1 MTAENLKEATLN
13 FFPFQAYPQQLALIE
28 GLSRFCTGYAPRDI
42 FLLNGYAGS
51 GKTSIIGALVRALE
65 SFKRKTVILAPTGR
79 AAKVASNLSANKA
92 STIHKR
98 IFRADSPEPATHFSA
113 APNNSHDTIF
123 IVDEASLIT
132 DAGTAGQGLLQQLIR
147 YVYSGRNCTMILLGD
162 IAQLPPIGQTNAPAM
177 SEERLRR
184 LGLNPYSFTL
194 DATFRQTSG
203 SGILFNATAIRHLI
217 FNKKTGHIPTL
228 YKTAF
233 EDVGVISGN
242 ELSDALST
250 SWSEVGV
257 DETIIITR
265 SNKRAN
271 QYNMAIRNQVMMA
284 EEPLQQGERLMVSKN
299 DYYWSKLNNLPTL
312 IANGDIINLCWVG
325 RTEKMYGRYFTDIE
339 FTIGNNPQRMGAK
352 LMLRSLM
359 AEGPSIPREEMD
371 AFYNLVL
378 SEQEGTMTEQI
389 MNALQDPYYNAVQA
403 KYGYCITCHKS
414 QGGQWKH
421 VYIDMAGIAADAI
434 DETFYRWLYTAIT
447 RATEKVFFINPTIA
461 VE

>member
-1 MTAENLKEATLN
+1 MTAEDLKEATLK
-13 FFPFQAYPQQLALIE
+13 FFPFDAYPQQLALIE
-28 GLSRFCTGYAPRDI
+28 GLARFCIGYAPRDI

-65 SFKRKTVILAPTGR
+65 SFRRKTVILAPTGR

-98 IFRADSPEPATHFSA
+98 IFRADSPEPATHFTI
-113 APNNSHDTIF
+113 APNNSRDTIF

-132 DAGTAGQGLLQQLIR
+132 DTGTAGQGLLQQLIR
-147 YVYSGRNCTMILLGD
+147 YVYSGSNCTMILLGD
-162 IAQLPPIGQTNAPAM
+162 IAQLPPIGQTTPPAM
-177 SEERLRR
+177 SEDRLRR
-184 LGLNPYSFTL
+184 LGLSPYSFTL

-217 FNKKTGHIPTL
+217 FNKDKRLIPTL
-228 YKTAF
+228 YNTAF
-233 EDVGVISGN
+233 DDVSVVSGN
-242 ELSDALST
+242 ELPDTLAT

-271 QYNMAIRNQVMMA
+271 QYNMAIRNQVMMS
-284 EEPLQQGERLMVSKN
+284 EEPLQQGERLIVSKN
-299 DYYWSKLNNLPTL
+299 DYYWSKINNLPSL
-312 IANGDIINLCWVG
+312 IANGDIINVCWVG

-339 FTIGNNPQRMGAK
+339 FTLGNSSQRIGSK

-359 AEGPSIPREEMD
+359 TEGPSIPLEEMD

-378 SEQEGTMTEQI
+378 GEQEGTMTERI
-389 MNALQDPYYNAVQA
+389 MNALQDPYYNALQA

-421 VYIDMAGIAADAI
+421 VYIDMAGIAPDAI
-434 DETFYRWLYTAIT
+434 DETFFRWLYTAVT